1 MRNYPEICRAYQHRF
16 DYIMVDE
23 FQDTNEQQKELVYLL
38 SGATASELRGKNL
51 FIVGDAKQS
60 IYRFRGADVTVFR
73 VVRDDIIHSGGTDI
87 VMADNF
93 RSAPEII
100 ESCNC
105 LFRDLLGT
113 DPQKAVM
120 AQDLVPHQKATQ
132 KPILAIID
140 QEDGTFADAQR
151 AEAQW
156 VAQKIDAIVKSHEEL
171 GYGDIAI
178 LVPAIRLAEP
188 YAAALA
194 EAHIPYT
201 MTDGKGFYEQQ
212 EVIDIIT
219 LMTAVLSPDVDWAM
233 AGVLR
238 SPYGGLTD
246 QEILG
251 LCACIPKR
259 TCGRACPNL
268 LNRAMS
274 VFGRNSRSSC
284 T

>member
-1 MRNYPEICRAYQHRF
+1 M
-16 DYIMVDE
+16 
-23 FQDTNEQQKELVYLL
+23 
-38 SGATASELRGKNL
+38 
-51 FIVGDAKQS
+51 
-60 IYRFRGADVTVFR
+60 
-73 VVRDDIIHSGGTDI
+73 
-87 VMADNF
+87 
-93 RSAPEII
+93 
-100 ESCNC
+100 
-105 LFRDLLGT
+105 
-113 DPQKAVM
+113 
-120 AQDLVPHQKATQ
+120 
-132 KPILAIID
+132 
-140 QEDGTFADAQR
+140 
-151 AEAQW
+151 
-156 VAQKIDAIVKSHEEL
+156 AQKIDAIVKSHEEL

-219 LMTAVLSPDVDWAM
+219 IMTAVLSPDVDWAM